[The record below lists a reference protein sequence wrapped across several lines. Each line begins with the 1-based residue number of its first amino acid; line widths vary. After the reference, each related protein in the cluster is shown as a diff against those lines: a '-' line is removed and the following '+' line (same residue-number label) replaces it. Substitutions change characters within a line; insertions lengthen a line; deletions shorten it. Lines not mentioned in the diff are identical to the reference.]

1 MANII
6 LMDNFNIR
14 TTSFSATSTYGLE
27 ELLFYIPNKMNEAN
41 VYIMIVDSA
50 GTKDIV
56 PLQFVGNHNEHKK
69 YKINH
74 STSIRIKSGEC
85 QMYILTID
93 SKTNM
98 INTSTKMIIKLSME
112 NYKLMRQ
119 LYVVNELN
127 NSMSAIYEKILNM
140 SEMNV
145 ELYEKMLALKEEVGV

>member
-27 ELLFYIPNKMNEAN
+27 ELLFYIPNKMNEVN
-41 VYIMIVDSA
+41 VYVMIVDSA
-50 GTKDIV
+50 GSKDIV

-85 QMYILTID
+85 QLYILTID

-98 INTSTKMIIKLSME
+98 INTSTKMMIKLTID

-127 NSMSAIYEKILNM
+127 SAMCGIYEKILNM

-145 ELYEKMLALKEEVGV
+145 ELYEKMLALKQEVDV

>member
-1 MANII
+1 
-6 LMDNFNIR
+6 MDNFNIR
-14 TTSFSATSTYGLE
+14 TTSFSAKSTYGLE
-27 ELLFYIPNKMNEAN
+27 ELLFYIPNKMNEVN
-41 VYIMIVDSA
+41 VYVMIVDSA

-98 INTSTKMIIKLSME
+98 INTSTKMMINLSIE

-119 LYVVNELN
+119 LYIVNELN
-127 NSMSAIYEKILNM
+127 NTMGGIYEKILHM

-145 ELYEKMLALKEEVGV
+145 ELYEKMLALKQEVGV